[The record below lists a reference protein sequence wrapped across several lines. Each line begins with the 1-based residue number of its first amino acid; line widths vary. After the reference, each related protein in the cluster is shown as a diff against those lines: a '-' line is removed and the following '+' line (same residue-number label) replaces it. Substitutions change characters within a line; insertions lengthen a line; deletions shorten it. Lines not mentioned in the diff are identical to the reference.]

1 SQGSIADRI
10 GFQPGDAIL
19 QIGARQIRSQNDFV
33 TALGEIRPGTDT
45 VMLVFRGQTSYY
57 VTVPF

>member
-1 SQGSIADRI
+1 MCIRDR
-10 GFQPGDAIL
+10 FQPGDAIL
-19 QIGARQIRSQNDFV
+19 QMGARQIRSASDFY

-45 VMLVFRGQTSYY
+45 VMLVFRGQASYY